1 MPKNNTLNHFLI
13 NSKTTLKKSG
23 KQLSWPWK
31 LSKTTLLE
39 GQNFDLHID
48 YLGHLA
54 SFRAENT
61 PKSGPVKAKN
71 NAQTTSKQLQNNFQ
85 KVKRKQLF

>member
-1 MPKNNTLNHFLI
+1 MVFYAQKQYPKPLPNQFQNNFEKIRKTAFLTLEI
-13 NSKTTLKKSG
+13 V
-23 KQLSWPWK
+23 
-31 LSKTTLLE
+31 
-39 GQNFDLHID
+39 LHID